1 MKNYNVQLSKEELEK
16 IIASLDLAVKTV
28 GLNGSMELIMIA
40 SKLDN
45 QVKEQSK
52 PIEEN
57 GN

>member
-1 MKNYNVQLSKEELEK
+1 MKNYNVQLSEQDVQK
-16 IIASLDLAVKTV
+16 IIGALDLAVKTV

-45 QVKEQSK
+45 QVKEQ
-52 PIEEN
+52 EEN